1 MVSVKLP
8 RIIFRWKEGEKMKKI
23 AVFLIFVVIVFLAA
37 SSVFAQTAIINGGFE
52 TGDFTGWIVNPNL
65 GSITVESS
73 WNSYGP
79 VEGGYFVLLDPVAL
93 DWKKNYYA
101 NLGQNFSMN
110 VGDTISGYS
119 AFYSNDFSPHFDYG
133 SVSLNKSNVY
143 YAQLWHRSVPNDGN
157 YVRTPWEFWSFTAT
171 EAGNY
176 RIFACASNSR
186 YDTRHSYMLLDGV
199 RLRGA
204 NPVPEPMTMMLF
216 GPALL
221 GLVGLKRKKA

>member
-1 MVSVKLP
+1 
-8 RIIFRWKEGEKMKKI
+8 MKKI
-23 AVFLIFVVIVFLAA
+23 AFFSVLVVAVLLIA
-37 SSVFAQTAIINGGFE
+37 SSVFAQAAIINGGFE
-52 TGDFTGWIVNPNL
+52 TGDFTGWIVYPNL

-79 VEGGYFVLLDPVAL
+79 VEGSYFALLDPVAL
-93 DWKKNYYA
+93 DWKKNYPVY
-101 NLGQNFSMN
+101 LGQNFSMN

-119 AFYSNDFSPHFDYG
+119 AFYSNDSMPHFDYG
-133 SVSLNKSNVY
+133 SLSLSKSNVY
-143 YAQLWHRSVPNDGN
+143 YAQLWYRSIPNDGD
-157 YVRTPWEFWSFTAT
+157 YVKTPWEFWNFTAT

-176 RIFACASNSR
+176 RIFASSSNSR
-186 YDTRHSYMLLDGV
+186 YDTRHSYMLLDRV

-221 GLVGLKRKKA
+221 GLVGVKRKKV